1 MAKPPKNP
9 PSETPS
15 SEEKKGPNA
24 EEAADLASALLAA
37 FPAGT
42 TRALLV
48 RHVPAEGETYDAGRK
63 YELRLLEVV
72 DGVASLRTVTEVANG
87 KQTHAMPFHV
97 ALSHLERHF
106 ADFLKPEQYR

>member
-15 SEEKKGPNA
+15 TEGTPAPHALGGP
-24 EEAADLASALLAA
+24 DSLATILAA
-37 FPAGT
+37 FPPGT

-72 DGVASLRTVTEVANG
+72 DGVVSVRAVTEVANG

-106 ADFLKPEQYR
+106 ADFLKPEAFR